1 MALPQRPALRELRG
15 QVTAQRLIL
24 GIGGAP
30 TAFALVIERLPP
42 SVQVTMVEKKVNS
55 AAISM
60 ARGTLRGALRMRS
73 LSTLT
78 SSIPR
83 QP

>member
-1 MALPQRPALRELRG
+1 
-15 QVTAQRLIL
+15 
-24 GIGGAP
+24 
-30 TAFALVIERLPP
+30 
-42 SVQVTMVEKKVNS
+42 MVEKKVNSAVSS

-73 LSTLT
+73 LSALT